1 MNVTLQDLR
10 DVLKGQHRTDEAIFW
25 FGYFWNA
32 GPQSDLYRIMCET
45 IYDPHF
51 YEIRK
56 QAGSDKSLTPA
67 SDPAIVY
74 AHVLLRKRWEQAF
87 GPLREYPLHLIPFG
101 ALKENDVVVHGP
113 GRKFVCIPAD
123 WPCRVYLDGGVLK
136 VPCAED
142 KTGRAFHTFRA
153 DSNGFI
159 VGFRR

>member
-1 MNVTLQDLR
+1 MSISLQDMR
-10 DVLKGQHRTDEAIFW
+10 DALKGQSRADEAIFW

-74 AHVLLRKRWEQAF
+74 AHVLLRERWEKSF
-87 GPLREYPLHLIPFG
+87 GPLREYPLRPIRFG
-101 ALKENDVVVHGP
+101 TLKENDVVICGP
-113 GRKFVCIPAD
+113 GRQFACIPAD
-123 WPCRVYLDGGVLK
+123 WALSSLFGRRRLKSSVRRGQDRTRVPPVQDG
-136 VPCAED
+136 
-142 KTGRAFHTFRA
+142 T
-153 DSNGFI
+153 
-159 VGFRR
+159 